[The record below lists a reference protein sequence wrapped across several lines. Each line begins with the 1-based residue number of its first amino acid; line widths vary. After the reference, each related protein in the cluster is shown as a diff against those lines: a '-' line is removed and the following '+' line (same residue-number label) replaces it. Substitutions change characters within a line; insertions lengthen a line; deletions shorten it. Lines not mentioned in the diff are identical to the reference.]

1 MKSWTPKEIEEFR
14 KAHGLTLK
22 ELGKMTGV
30 ALNTVYRW
38 EKEIISPSMT
48 AKILLSKLE
57 EEFSQNNLIR
67 KGGEK
72 KHGKRKKGE
81 GPN

>member
-14 KAHGLTLK
+14 KNYGFTLK
-22 ELGKMTGV
+22 KMGEMTGV

-38 EKEIISPSMT
+38 EKGIIEPSMT

-57 EEFSQNNLIR
+57 EEFSR
-67 KGGEK
+67 KKYLKKEGGEK
-72 KHGKRKKGE
+72 KHGKNKRSL
-81 GPN
+81 